1 MKSTSPRTCSRCQLV
16 ALCLAMAA
24 VPAFAGY
31 NEYVTPVPVTDGIAD
46 VTLTVNDTI
55 ITNKLSGDGID
66 ALRFTRGNGMSSV
79 KLRSTGGNTL
89 PGGIIADGFLL
100 KIQNPNVLGAGP
112 VLLKNQWS
120 GLYGDYWS
128 ALAAI
133 DVANRVVFDTV
144 SSYAAGEDAKN
155 LVLRNIGVTDANANK
170 VVSLGRD
177 GTGKEATV
185 TLALDGDQNDAV
197 GYFNLR
203 GNLAL
208 TIDGGTL
215 RAAAGDSRDLFQ
227 KANDQATP
235 NITVC
240 NSPLTVDVAEGGCA
254 RFGVSP
260 TFAKTKT
267 TLQFAEEYK
276 PANWSFEENAT
287 GWTFG
292 AAQGGSSSWVA
303 GNGSAF
309 DDCGATTNGSK
320 YAMVRNGSTLS
331 RTISLPAAGYWRVVL
346 EQGCRSGNY
355 SLNILTT
362 VKIGDSTVLSIPKL
376 TDASQ
381 AHGFKEFLGTP
392 IQLPAGDYT
401 FEITL
406 SYTGQNGSLNFDAI
420 RFERYEEVYPDFAIA
435 KAGAG
440 TFVLNDF
447 NQDALPIDVQAGTL
461 ACENTVLPNAA
472 ISVASGAELNA
483 AGLVAAGTTI
493 DVAAGGKFS
502 IRADDDSNLI
512 ANGSFETPYTAD
524 NAFYWS
530 NDCEWTLYPW
540 DSSGNRPVIQ
550 RNGGTYC
557 PSGANS
563 YPTPY
568 GDQFLLL
575 RVGEAAYQQVS
586 LSVGG
591 TYVLSFAQSHRKG
604 YQSPG
609 FTVTIDDNAV
619 LTVSGEDAQ
628 HDFEQIAV
636 PVNLTAGTH
645 TIRFTA
651 LDGNNAGQYSR
662 LSVDDVSLVS
672 TTMPPCDLS
681 STTLKLKSGSIVRLN
696 NAEKIHVGTVL
707 VDGVAVRGGA
717 EALRAAGV
725 TVEGKGRIQC
735 GNPLG
740 MTIFMR

>member
-1 MKSTSPRTCSRCQLV
+1 MKSTSPRTCSPCQLV

-24 VPAFAGY
+24 VPAFAGN

-55 ITNKLSGDGID
+55 IDKKLSGDGINT
-66 ALRFTRGNGMSSV
+66 LRFTRGNGMSSV
-79 KLRSTGGNTL
+79 KLRSTDGNTL

-120 GLYGDYWS
+120 GLYGDYYS

-144 SSYAAGEDAKN
+144 SSYAAGEETKN

-170 VVSLGRD
+170 VVTLGRER
-177 GTGKEATV
+177 TGKATV

-215 RAAAGDSRDLFQ
+215 RAAAGDSRDLSQ
-227 KANDQATP
+227 KVNDQATP

-240 NSPLTVDVAEGGCA
+240 NSPLTVDVAEGGSA

-276 PANWSFEENAT
+276 PSNWSFEEGKN
-287 GWTFG
+287 GWTFSNGDTYTRG
-292 AAQGGSSSWVA
+292 AAFDA
-303 GNGSAF
+303 NGTWGPN
-309 DDCGATTNGSK
+309 DGDK
-320 YAMVRNGSTLS
+320 YAMVRNGATLT
-331 RTISLPAAGYWRVVL
+331 REIEIPTDGLWCVVFDM
-346 EQGCRSGNY
+346 GCRDGNY
-355 SLNILTT
+355 SLNIGTT
-362 VKIGDSTVLSIPKL
+362 VTIDAASVLTIAKL
-376 TDASQ
+376 TDESQ
-381 AHGFKEFLGTP
+381 THGFEEVRSEPHTLT
-392 IQLPAGDYT
+392 AGKHD
-401 FEITL
+401 FKIEL
-406 SYTGQNGSLNFDAI
+406 SSTGGFGSLNFDAI

-447 NQDALPIDVQAGTL
+447 NQDALPIAVQAGTL

-502 IRADDDSNLI
+502 IRADGDSNLI
-512 ANGSFETPYTAD
+512 ANGSFETPSTAD
-524 NAFYWS
+524 NAFYWP
-530 NDCEWTLYPW
+530 NDCKWTLYPW

-575 RVGEAAYQQVS
+575 RVGEVAYQQVS

-609 FTVTIDDNAV
+609 LAVTIDDNAV

-651 LDGNNAGQYSR
+651 LDGNEAGQYSR
-662 LSVDDVSLVS
+662 LSIDDVSLVN

-696 NAEKIHVGTVL
+696 NAEKLHVGTVL

-717 EALRAAGV
+717 DALRAAGV
-725 TVEGKGRIQC
+725 TVEGNGRIQC

-740 MTIFMR
+740 LTVSLR

>member
-1 MKSTSPRTCSRCQLV
+1 MKSSSQRTCSLCQLV

-24 VPAFAGY
+24 VSAFAGY

-55 ITNKLSGDGID
+55 ITDKLSGDGVNM
-66 ALRFTRGNGMSSV
+66 LRFTRGGGMTSV
-79 KLRSTGGNTL
+79 KLRSAGGNTL

-120 GLYGDYWS
+120 GLYGDVWS
-128 ALAAI
+128 DLPAI

-144 SSYAAGEDAKN
+144 SSYAAGEDTKN
-155 LVLRNIGVTDANANK
+155 LVLHNVGVTDDNANK
-170 VVSLGRD
+170 VVTLGRD
-177 GTGKEATV
+177 ATGNATV
-185 TLALDGDQNDAV
+185 TLALDGDQNDAI

-208 TIDGGTL
+208 TLDGGTL
-215 RAAAGDSRDLFQ
+215 RAAPGASRDLFQ
-227 KANDQATP
+227 KADAQATP
-235 NITVC
+235 TVTLV
-240 NSPLTVDVAEGGCA
+240 NSPLTVDVAEGGSA

-260 TFAKTKT
+260 AFAKTKT

-276 PANWSFEENAT
+276 PSNWSFEENPT
-287 GWTFG
+287 DWTFG
-292 AAQGGSSSWVA
+292 AAEGGSSSWVA

-420 RFERYEEVYPDFAIA
+420 RFERYEEVYPDFDIA
-435 KAGAG
+435 KTGAG
-440 TFVLNDF
+440 MFVLNDF
-447 NQDALPIDVQAGTL
+447 NQNALPIAVQAGTL
-461 ACENTVLPNAA
+461 ACENTVLQNAA
-472 ISVASGAELNA
+472 ISVADGAELNA
-483 AGLVAAGTTI
+483 AGLVAAGATI
-493 DVAAGGKFS
+493 DVAAGGRFS
-502 IRADDDSNLI
+502 IRAADDSSLI
-512 ANGSFETPYTAD
+512 ANGSFETPYTSD
-524 NAFYWS
+524 NAFYWP
-530 NDCEWTLYPW
+530 NDCKWTLYPW

-550 RNGGTYC
+550 RNGGKYC
-557 PSGANS
+557 PPGDNS
-563 YPTPY
+563 YPTSY

-586 LSVGG
+586 ASVGG
-591 TYVLSFAQSHRKG
+591 TYVLSFVQSHRKG
-604 YQSPG
+604 YKSPG
-609 FTVTIDDNAV
+609 FAVTIDDNAV

-628 HDFEQIAV
+628 HDFERILV
-636 PVNLTAGTH
+636 PVNLAAGTH

-651 LDGNNAGQYSR
+651 LDGNEAGQYSR
-662 LSVDDVSLVS
+662 LSIDDVSLVN

-696 NAEKIHVGTVL
+696 NAEKLHVGTVL

-717 EALRAAGV
+717 DALRAAGV
-725 TVEGKGRIQC
+725 TVEGNGRIQC

-740 MTIFMR
+740 LTVSLR